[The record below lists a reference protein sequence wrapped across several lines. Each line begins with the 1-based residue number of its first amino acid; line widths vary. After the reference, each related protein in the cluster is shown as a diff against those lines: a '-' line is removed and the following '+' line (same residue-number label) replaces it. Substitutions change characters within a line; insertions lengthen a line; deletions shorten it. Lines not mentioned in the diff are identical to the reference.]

1 MCDMATDF
9 GQDIKQQQ
17 EYKKQIAALGFEE
30 EIE

>member
-1 MCDMATDF
+1 MVTDLM
-9 GQDIKQQQ
+9 QDIKQQQ

>member
-1 MCDMATDF
+1 LYDTVTDF
-9 GQDIKQQQ
+9 PQDIKQQQ

>member
-1 MCDMATDF
+1 MVTDF
-9 GQDIKQQQ
+9 MQDIKQQQ